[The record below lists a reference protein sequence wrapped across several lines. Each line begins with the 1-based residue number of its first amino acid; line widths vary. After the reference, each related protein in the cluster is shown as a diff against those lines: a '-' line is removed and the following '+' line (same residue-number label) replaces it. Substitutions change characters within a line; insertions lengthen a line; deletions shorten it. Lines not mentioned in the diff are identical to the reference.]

1 MQCLLPPSVTPKQ
14 AAIFVTALLQV
25 VFGVVT
31 LLCNKTIFSSLLKSQ
46 LVVEEGTKTFEA
58 WKETPIPVY
67 TKFYFFNMLN
77 ADDFQENHGK
87 PILEERGPYTFREV
101 EHKVNLVWHKDG
113 TVSYHRKKFW
123 YFEPEMSVGSLQD
136 TVVTLNLPMVGA
148 VDYARGSFMMEF
160 GLSDMLST
168 IEATLFINKTVG
180 ELLFDGYDDPVLE
193 IGSSFDEEEKKI
205 PMEKFGWFYKRNG
218 TTWSDGLL
226 RMHTGKDDINKLGE
240 IVSWNKSNRTEA
252 FRGKCG
258 QVTGSSDGL
267 FAPGLLKK
275 AESFDIWSTDT
286 CRKLT
291 FSREGKQMVHGIEVD
306 RFKLSDTVFDNGS
319 VCKDNLCYEN
329 NLPTG
334 VQNVSQCKMKSPA
347 FLSRPHFY
355 LADNYYKDQFQ
366 IGIHPHPED
375 HESFFLIEPHTSI
388 PLQVQMALQ
397 LNVLIEKS
405 EGMEYVFKDLPT
417 VFFPVLW
424 FESSA
429 GLPETMAGALLTLIN
444 IPTIMIV
451 ASIIGIIA
459 GLIGMA
465 AVYRCVTRSKTM
477 SGSTEE
483 KGVATVTKQDPN
495 TGSISFFTK
504 F

>member
-1 MQCLLPPSVTPKQ
+1 MTCLLPASISPKQ
-14 AAIFVTALLQV
+14 AIIFITAFLQV
-25 VFGVVT
+25 VFGIVT
-31 LLCNKTIFSSLLKSQ
+31 LLCNKTIFDSLLQSQ
-46 LVVEEGTKTFEA
+46 LVVQEGTKTYDA
-58 WKETPIPVY
+58 WKQTPIPVY

-77 ADDFQENHGK
+77 AEDFEQNHGK

-101 EHKVNLVWHKDG
+101 EHKVNLVWHDDG

-123 YFEPEMSVGSLQD
+123 YFEPSMSVGSLQD

-160 GLSDMLST
+160 GLSDMFST
-168 IEATLFINKTVG
+168 VEATLFINKTIG
-180 ELLFDGYDDPVLE
+180 ELLFDGYEDPVLE
-193 IGSSFDEEEKKI
+193 IGASFDEEEKKL

-218 TTWSDGLL
+218 TTWADGQL
-226 RMHTGKDDINKLGE
+226 RMHTGQGDIDRLGE
-240 IVSWNKSNRTEA
+240 IITWNKSNRTDA
-252 FRGKCG
+252 FKGKCG
-258 QVTGSSDGL
+258 DVTGSSDGL

-291 FSREGKQMVHGIEVD
+291 FSREGKETKHGIEVEK
-306 RFKLSDTVFDNGS
+306 FKLADNVFDNGTL
-319 VCKDNLCYEN
+319 CEGNLCYEN

-355 LADNYYKDQFQ
+355 LADNHYRDQFQ
-366 IGIHPHPED
+366 IGIHPHPEN

-397 LNVLIEKS
+397 LNVKIEKS
-405 EGMEYVFKDLPT
+405 DGMEYVFKNLPT

-429 GLPETMAGALLTLIN
+429 GLPESMAGALLALIN
-444 IPTIMIV
+444 IPTIMII
-451 ASIIGIIA
+451 ASVVGIIA
-459 GLIGMA
+459 GLVGMA
-465 AVYRCVTRSKTM
+465 MVYHCVTRSKSSLVEDTVK
-477 SGSTEE
+477 TETKPEE
-483 KGVATVTKQDPN
+483 KKGFL
-495 TGSISFFTK
+495 GFFSK
-504 F
+504 V

>member
-1 MQCLLPPSVTPKQ
+1 MECLLPTSVTPKQ
-14 AAIFVTALLQV
+14 AAIFITAFLQV
-25 VFGVVT
+25 IFGVVT
-31 LLCNKTIFSSLLKSQ
+31 LLCNKTIFSSLLNSQ
-46 LVVEEGTKTFEA
+46 LVVREGTKTFDA
-58 WKETPIPVY
+58 WQATPIPVY

-77 ADDFQENHGK
+77 AEDFEKNHGK
-87 PILEERGPYTFREV
+87 PIVEERGPYTFREV
-101 EHKVNLVWHKDG
+101 EHKVNLVWHEDG

-123 YFEPEMSVGSLQD
+123 YFEQDMSVGSLQD

-160 GLSDMLST
+160 GLSDMFST

-193 IGSSFDEEEKKI
+193 IGSSFDEEEKKL

-218 TTWSDGLL
+218 TTWADGLL
-226 RMHTGKDDINKLGE
+226 RMHTGQNDIEKLGQ
-240 IVSWNKSNRTEA
+240 IASWNRSNKTEA
-252 FRGKCG
+252 FNGACG

-267 FAPGLLKK
+267 FAPGLLKR
-275 AESFDIWSTDT
+275 ATEFDIWSTDS

-291 FSREGKQMVHGIEVD
+291 FTRDGKQVKHGIEVD
-306 RFKLSDTVFDNGS
+306 RFKLADTVFDNGT
-319 VCKDNLCYEN
+319 VCEDNLCYGN
-329 NLPTG
+329 HLPTG

-355 LADNYYKDQFQ
+355 LADNFYRNQFQ
-366 IGIHPHPED
+366 IGMNPVPD

-429 GLPETMAGALLTLIN
+429 GLPESMAGALLTLIN
-444 IPTIMIV
+444 IPTIMII

-459 GLIGMA
+459 GLLGMGL
-465 AVYRCVTRSKTM
+465 VTRCVIRSQGVMGKTTKEKELAKLDKN
-477 SGSTEE
+477 SGILTY
-483 KGVATVTKQDPN
+483 
-495 TGSISFFTK
+495 FTK
-504 F
+504 II